1 MKLKFKVSQSTNLHP
16 QIITGKI
23 VSLLDDGKYRVNHVT
38 DSRVE
43 FDENP
48 WKLMWNF
55 EAAKRLD
62 GGKFEISMLNN
73 EVLITFTWYK
83 NLMVTVLILAALSIT
98 LIHEGEY
105 YAPLFFV
112 AFYIIAISI
121 NIVTLRSIAREMLN
135 KIVK

>member
-105 YAPLFFV
+105 YAP
-112 AFYIIAISI
+112 
-121 NIVTLRSIAREMLN
+121 
-135 KIVK
+135 